1 MADEPDRRDE
11 GEPQRVRAWT
21 WIVANA
27 GMWLLVG
34 IGATLL
40 LANGRARPP
49 RLSLSEAVDRA
60 AEKMKL
66 LDLTPAQQS
75 ALDAIRSEWREAV
88 LKEESS
94 YNDRIFAAAHGADDK
109 IEALLSDAQRTKY
122 RELSLQ
128 PPPK

>member
-11 GEPQRVRAWT
+11 GGPQRVRAWT
-21 WIVANA
+21 WVVANA

-34 IGATLL
+34 VGATLL
-40 LANGRARPP
+40 FANGRATRP
-49 RLSLSEAVDRA
+49 RLADAVDRA

-75 ALDAIRSEWREAV
+75 ALDAIRSEWRDAV
-88 LKEESS
+88 LKEETG
-94 YNDRIFAAAHGADDK
+94 YNDRIFAAAHGADDR
-109 IEALLSDAQRTKY
+109 IEALLTDAQRSRY

-128 PPPK
+128 PPPSK